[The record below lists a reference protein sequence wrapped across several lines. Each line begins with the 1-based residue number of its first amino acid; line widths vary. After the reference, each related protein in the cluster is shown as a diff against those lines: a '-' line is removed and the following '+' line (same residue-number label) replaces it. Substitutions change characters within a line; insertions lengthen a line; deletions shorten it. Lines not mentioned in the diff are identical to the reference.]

1 MSDTNKETGDI
12 SNNVCPDS
20 TVKNDEVKTESTQQP
35 SKKRRRPSN
44 DVDDKGNIID
54 LIDYDYE
61 PTEEEETELTKLGY
75 PKRKAAIKAA
85 ETIRKLSEDLES
97 SQPKRRRIAP
107 ELIVPLVPTV
117 PIHTETEVASSKTTE
132 EDGDDIFEEDTDD
145 EEYEETEYEDT
156 QDEEEGHQRII
167 IEIPFPMGGKGKGHE
182 NEEKIDLKGE
192 PEDVKKFVELLTAP
206 VSENTLHKQVDEFKR
221 LPENQKKEIID
232 GLELNKSSQ
241 SSQNPLS
248 MMFKILNMGL
258 PSSTKAML
266 INKYNAVKAL
276 DPGTSE
282 YYKQLTWI
290 NKVCSIPFGIYK
302 DLPVTLDEGEEKCG
316 IFIEKARKCLDDAI
330 YGQEEAKLQILQFIT
345 NIITNPDARGMS
357 LLLIGPPGIGKTS
370 LIKNG
375 IAKALEWPFQF
386 ISLGGD
392 SDSST
397 YTGHQLVYEGSHCGK
412 IVDSVVAAKSLSM
425 VMMFDELDKISKT
438 AKGEEVQ
445 NMLIHLTDPV
455 QNGDF
460 EDKYIA
466 GIPIDL
472 GRAMFVFSGNDIS
485 QIDRVLLDRM
495 TVIQLEGYD
504 LEHKIQI
511 AEKHLIPDSLNEV
524 RLTDK
529 VTISKDVLTHII
541 KTYAKEES
549 GVRQL
554 KRCLDAVAQKVNM
567 LRMYNNPVLP
577 YYIKDFAI
585 PYSLKKEHVELFLK
599 KKQPKDERPFGMY
612 I

>member
-1 MSDTNKETGDI
+1 
-12 SNNVCPDS
+12 
-20 TVKNDEVKTESTQQP
+20 
-35 SKKRRRPSN
+35 
-44 DVDDKGNIID
+44 
-54 LIDYDYE
+54 
-61 PTEEEETELTKLGY
+61 LTKLGY
-75 PKRKAAIKAA
+75 PKRKAAIKAM
-85 ETIRKLSEDLES
+85 ETIRSLSSGCDEDKVSEPLPS
-97 SQPKRRRIAP
+97 NKRRRIAP
-107 ELIVPLVPTV
+107 ELITPLP
-117 PIHTETEVASSKTTE
+117 PLNYDADNEETTTKTYQEEFDDIFDDTE
-132 EDGDDIFEEDTDD
+132 EDEES
-145 EEYEETEYEDT
+145 EYEESEYEY
-156 QDEEEGHQRII
+156 QEEEDNGNQRII
-167 IEIPFPMGGKGKGHE
+167 IEIPLNMGGRGGAG
-182 NEEKIDLKGE
+182 NEKQEKIDLKGE
-192 PEDVKKFVELLTAP
+192 PDDVKKFVELLTSSP
-206 VSENTLHKQVDEFKR
+206 TENTIHNQVDEFKK
-221 LPENQKKEIID
+221 LPENQKKEILD
-232 GLELNKSSQ
+232 GLETNKNSQ
-241 SSQNPLS
+241 ASQNPLS

-258 PSSTKAML
+258 PASTKAML

-290 NKVCSIPFGIYK
+290 NKVCSIPFGTYK
-302 DLPVTLDEGEEKCG
+302 ELPVTLDEGEEKCG
-316 IFIEKARKCLDDAI
+316 TFIEKARKCLDDAI

-345 NIITNPDARGMS
+345 NKITNPTARGMS

-375 IAKALEWPFQF
+375 ISKALEWPFQF

-472 GRAMFVFSGNDIS
+472 GRAMFVFSGNDIT

-495 TVIQLEGYD
+495 IVIQLEGYD

-511 AEKHLIPDSLNEV
+511 AQKHLIPDALNEV
-524 RLTDK
+524 KLTDK
-529 VTISKDVLTHII
+529 VTISKEVLTHII
-541 KTYAKEES
+541 KTYAKEEA
-549 GVRQL
+549 GVREL
-554 KRCLDAVAQKVNM
+554 KRCLDAIAQKVNM
-567 LRMYNNPVLP
+567 LRIYNNPVLP
-577 YYIKDFAI
+577 YHIKDFTI
-585 PYSLKKEHVELFLK
+585 PYNLKKEHVELFLK
-599 KKQPKDERPFGMY
+599 KKQQKDERPLGMY

>member
-1 MSDTNKETGDI
+1 
-12 SNNVCPDS
+12 
-20 TVKNDEVKTESTQQP
+20 
-35 SKKRRRPSN
+35 
-44 DVDDKGNIID
+44 
-54 LIDYDYE
+54 
-61 PTEEEETELTKLGY
+61 
-75 PKRKAAIKAA
+75 
-85 ETIRKLSEDLES
+85 
-97 SQPKRRRIAP
+97 
-107 ELIVPLVPTV
+107 
-117 PIHTETEVASSKTTE
+117 
-132 EDGDDIFEEDTDD
+132 
-145 EEYEETEYEDT
+145 
-156 QDEEEGHQRII
+156 
-167 IEIPFPMGGKGKGHE
+167 
-182 NEEKIDLKGE
+182 
-192 PEDVKKFVELLTAP
+192 
-206 VSENTLHKQVDEFKR
+206 
-221 LPENQKKEIID
+221 
-232 GLELNKSSQ
+232 
-241 SSQNPLS
+241 
-248 MMFKILNMGL
+248 MGL
-258 PSSTKAML
+258 PASTKAML

-302 DLPVTLDEGEEKCG
+302 ELPVTLDAGEEKCG
-316 IFIEKARKCLDDAI
+316 TFIEKARKCLDDAI

-345 NIITNPDARGMS
+345 NKITNPTARGMS

-375 IAKALEWPFQF
+375 ISKALEWPFQF

-412 IVDSVVAAKSLSM
+412 IVDSVVSAKSLSM

-438 AKGEEVQ
+438 PKGEEVQ

-466 GIPIDL
+466 GIPINL
-472 GRAMFVFSGNDIS
+472 GRAMFVFSGNDIT

-495 TVIQLEGYD
+495 IVIQLEGYD

-511 AEKHLIPDSLNEV
+511 AEKHLIPDALNEV

-529 VTISKDVLTHII
+529 VTISKEVLTHII
-541 KTYAKEES
+541 KTYAKDEA
-549 GVRQL
+549 GVREL
-554 KRCLDAVAQKVNM
+554 KRCLDAIAQKVNM
-567 LRMYNNPVLP
+567 LRIYNNPILP
-577 YYIKDFAI
+577 YHIKDFTI
-585 PYSLKKEHVELFLK
+585 PYNLKKDHVELFLK
-599 KKQPKDERPFGMY
+599 KKQPKDERPLGMY

>member
-1 MSDTNKETGDI
+1 MSDIKKDTGDT
-12 SNNVCPDS
+12 SNKVCPDS
-20 TVKNDEVKTESTQQP
+20 TTNENKNENKNEKKLESST
-35 SKKRRRPSN
+35 KRRRQSLDDD
-44 DVDDKGNIID
+44 DVDSEGNIIG

-61 PTEEEETELTKLGY
+61 STEEEKKELTRLGY
-75 PKRKAAIKAA
+75 PKRKAAVKAL
-85 ETIRKLSEDLES
+85 ETIRKLNEADTH
-97 SQPKRRRIAP
+97 QPKRRRIAP
-107 ELIVPLVPTV
+107 ELIAPLKNNSNTS
-117 PIHTETEVASSKTTE
+117 TSE
-132 EDGDDIFEEDTDD
+132 ESVSDD
-145 EEYEETEYEDT
+145 EEDDDEEDDESEYED
-156 QDEEEGHQRII
+156 EGQQRII
-167 IEIPFPMGGKGKGHE
+167 IEFPFPMGGNEKE
-182 NEEKIDLKGE
+182 EEKIDLKGE
-192 PEDVKKFVELLTAP
+192 PEDVKKFVELLTTPAG
-206 VSENTLHKQVDEFKR
+206 ENTLHNQVDEFKK
-221 LPENQKKEIID
+221 LSDTQKKEILD
-232 GLELNKSSQ
+232 GLELNKTSQ

-248 MMFKILNMGL
+248 MMFKILNMGV
-258 PSSTKAML
+258 PASTKAML
-266 INKYNAVKAL
+266 INKYNAIKAI
-276 DPGTSE
+276 DQGTSE

-316 IFIEKARKCLDDAI
+316 IFIEKAQKCLDDAI

-345 NIITNPDARGMS
+345 NRITNPTSRGMS

-370 LIKNG
+370 LIMNG

-412 IVDSVVAAKSLSM
+412 IVDSVVTAKSLSM

-472 GRAMFVFSGNDIS
+472 GRTMFVFSGNDIG

-495 TVIQLEGYD
+495 TVIQLDGYD
-504 LEHKIQI
+504 LDHKIQI
-511 AEKHLIPDSLNEV
+511 AEKHLIPDALNEV

-529 VTISKDVLTHII
+529 VTISKEVLTHII
-541 KTYAKEES
+541 KTYAKEEA
-549 GVRQL
+549 GVRGL
-554 KRCLDAVAQKVNM
+554 KRCLDAVAQKINM
-567 LRMYNNPVLP
+567 LRMYNNPILP

-585 PYSLKKEHVELFLK
+585 PYNLKKEHVELFLK
-599 KKQPKDERPFGMY
+599 KKQPKDERPIGMY

>member
-1 MSDTNKETGDI
+1 MSDINKDTGDT
-12 SNNVCPDS
+12 SNKVCPDS
-20 TVKNDEVKTESTQQP
+20 TINENANENEKKQASSN
-35 SKKRRRPSN
+35 KRRRQSL
-44 DVDDKGNIID
+44 DDKDDKDDKDDIDSEGNIIG

-61 PTEEEETELTKLGY
+61 STEEEKKELTRLGY
-75 PKRKAAIKAA
+75 PKRKAAVKAS
-85 ETIRKLSEDLES
+85 ETIRKLNEADTHQS
-97 SQPKRRRIAP
+97 KRRRIAP
-107 ELIVPLVPTV
+107 ELIAPLKNHPNTA
-117 PIHTETEVASSKTTE
+117 TSEESAS
-132 EDGDDIFEEDTDD
+132 DDLEDD
-145 EEYEETEYEDT
+145 EEDDESEYEDE
-156 QDEEEGHQRII
+156 DENEGQQRII
-167 IEIPFPMGGKGKGHE
+167 IEFPFPMGGNEKE
-182 NEEKIDLKGE
+182 EEKIDLKGE
-192 PEDVKKFVELLTAP
+192 PEDVKKFVELLTTP
-206 VSENTLHKQVDEFKR
+206 TSENTLHNQVDEFKK
-221 LPENQKKEIID
+221 LSDTQKKEILD
-232 GLELNKSSQ
+232 GLELNKTSQ

-258 PSSTKAML
+258 PALTKAML
-266 INKYNAVKAL
+266 INKYNAIKAL
-276 DPGTSE
+276 DQGTSE

-290 NKVCSIPFGIYK
+290 NKVCSIPFGTYK

-316 IFIEKARKCLDDAI
+316 IFIEKAQKCLDDAI

-345 NIITNPDARGMS
+345 SRITNPTSRGMS

-370 LIKNG
+370 LIMNG

-412 IVDSVVAAKSLSM
+412 IVDSVVTAKSLSM

-472 GRAMFVFSGNDIS
+472 GRTMFVFSGNDIG

-495 TVIQLEGYD
+495 TVIQLDGYD
-504 LEHKIQI
+504 LDHKIQI
-511 AEKHLIPDSLNEV
+511 AEKHLIPDALNEV

-529 VTISKDVLTHII
+529 VTISKEVLTHII
-541 KTYAKEES
+541 KTYAKEEA
-549 GVRQL
+549 GVRGL
-554 KRCLDAVAQKVNM
+554 KRCLDAVAQKINM

-577 YYIKDFAI
+577 YHIKDFVI
-585 PYSLKKEHVELFLK
+585 PYNLKKEHVELFLK
-599 KKQPKDERPFGMY
+599 KKQPKDERPLGMY